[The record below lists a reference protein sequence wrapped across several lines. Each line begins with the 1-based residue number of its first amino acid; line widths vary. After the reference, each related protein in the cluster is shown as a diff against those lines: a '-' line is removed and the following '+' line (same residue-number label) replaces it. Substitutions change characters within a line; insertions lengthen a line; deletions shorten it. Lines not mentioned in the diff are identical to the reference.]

1 MKRYIRA
8 TVSDNLWDIQD
19 NNLKSVVNKIERY
32 LKGPNVR
39 LFSTEFRSGIKSC
52 KLSKN
57 ISIESRY
64 YEGLHEVHI
73 LVTAYSDAT
82 KIYTP
87 YIYRKRGKTTP
98 EPDMFYGNPEIQIS
112 FVFDAV
118 KYEGNVIVNNIKSVV
133 ASMGVDFNF
142 NMYREDAEILEYPSS
157 TTLLDIDSDYLL
169 GFISQ
174 YLEENDIK
182 IQNAIKRR
190 K

>member
-1 MKRYIRA
+1 MKRHVYSA
-8 TVSDNLWDIQD
+8 VSGNLWDIQD
-19 NNLKSVVNKIERY
+19 NNLKSVETKVERY
-32 LKGPNVR
+32 LKGSNVR
-39 LFSTEFRSGIKSC
+39 LFSTDFHSGSKSC
-52 KLSKN
+52 KFSRN
-57 ISIESRY
+57 ISIESYY
-64 YEGLHEVHI
+64 YEGLHEAHI

-118 KYEGNVIVNNIKSVV
+118 KYGSNVIVNNIKSVV

-142 NMYREDAEILEYPSS
+142 NMYKEDAEILDYPNS
-157 TTLLDIDSDYLL
+157 TTLLDINSDYLL

-182 IQNAIKRR
+182 IQNAMKRR
-190 K
+190 R